1 MATMD
6 RVRNWTGPALF
17 SYGFRPF
24 FFFGALYAA
33 VAIMIWTLWLDG
45 RGALPGTFPPL
56 AWHAHELLF
65 GYAIAVVAG
74 FLLTAVPNW
83 TGRLPVV
90 GWPLVGLLCLWLAG
104 RVAMAFAGVLQ
115 PLAAAL
121 LTLAF
126 PLALLG
132 LIAREVV
139 AGRNMRNIKIVA
151 VLAVLCLAQVGLHV
165 EVWRTGASTYSA
177 RLALA
182 AYLML
187 VMIVGGRIIPS
198 FTTNWIKRENPGRTP
213 APFDGFDKVAMIF
226 AGAALACWTALP
238 AFAAASGVVGVL
250 LGVSAVL
257 HAVRV
262 ARWAPD
268 RVWAEM
274 LVAVLHVAYVFIPLG
289 FAIAAAGAL
298 MRDAAFDIAA
308 IHLWAIGAIGLM
320 TLGVM
325 TRATRGHT
333 GHALVAPPSTSA
345 LYALLAFAAI
355 IRFVAVFVSHNAI
368 ALTAAGVT
376 WTLAFAGF
384 AMVYGPM
391 CLTRRRSD

>member
-33 VAIMIWTLWLDG
+33 LAIMIWTLWLDG
-45 RGALPGTFPPL
+45 LAALPGTFPPL

-104 RVAMAFAGVLQ
+104 RGAMALAGTLH
-115 PLAAAL
+115 PLALAL

-132 LIAREVV
+132 LIAREVI
-139 AGRNMRNIKIVA
+139 AGRNIRNIKVVA

-165 EVWRTGASTYSA
+165 EVSRTGASAFSA

-187 VMIVGGRIIPS
+187 VMIVGGRIVPS
-198 FTTNWIKRENPGRTP
+198 FTTNWIKRANPGRTP
-213 APFDGFDKVAMIF
+213 APFNGFDKTAMSL
-226 AGAALACWTALP
+226 AGVALACWIVLP
-238 AFAAASGVVGVL
+238 ALAAASPLAGVL
-250 LGVSAVL
+250 LALSAVL
-257 HAVRV
+257 QAARV

-268 RVWAEM
+268 RVWAEK
-274 LVAVLHVAYVFIPLG
+274 LVVVLHVAYAFIPLG
-289 FAIAAAGAL
+289 FAVAAAGAL

-308 IHLWAIGAIGLM
+308 IHLWAIGAVGLM
-320 TLGVM
+320 TLAVM

-333 GHALVAPPSTSA
+333 GRALVAPPSTSA
-345 LYALLAFAAI
+345 LYVLLALAAI
-355 IRFVAVFVSHNAI
+355 ARLIAAFAPHNAI
-368 ALTAAGVT
+368 VLTIAGIA
-376 WTLAFAGF
+376 WTLAFGGF
-384 AMVYGPM
+384 AALYGPM
-391 CLTRRRSD
+391 CLARRRPD